1 MKNFIF
7 FAYLDPGSGSLILQ
21 IVIGALAAFFFAVK
35 AYWLKIKSFFVR
47 KPSPPDADGKK

>member
-1 MKNFIF
+1 MKILF

-35 AYWLKIKSFFVR
+35 AYWLKIKSFFLR